1 MQHQNV
7 FDIFTTIDLTP
18 GLLQVPFS
26 PVSSWILLGSHLLP
40 ILMCCTA
47 YPVEESAHCSF
58 GQLSKLPVAVP
69 KSAVQQV
76 QRSLLMFERQWA
88 VESPVDWF
96 KHV

>member
-1 MQHQNV
+1 MPSSRLDNNER
-7 FDIFTTIDLTP
+7 P
-18 GLLQVPFS
+18 GSKELS

-69 KSAVQQV
+69 KSAVQ
-76 QRSLLMFERQWA
+76 
-88 VESPVDWF
+88 
-96 KHV
+96 